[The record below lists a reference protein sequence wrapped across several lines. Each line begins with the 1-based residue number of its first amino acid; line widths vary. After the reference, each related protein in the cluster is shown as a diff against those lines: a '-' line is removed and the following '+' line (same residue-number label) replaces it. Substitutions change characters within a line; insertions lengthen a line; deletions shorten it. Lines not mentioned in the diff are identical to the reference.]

1 AQFKSWTRVSDQWVA
16 WVERLY
22 PYFGNQWK
30 SQGLWNLVEMS
41 KVVMSKQSLL
51 FDCILRFWSPASNAF
66 LFSWGPMSPT
76 LYDIYFF
83 TGLSLIGPDSPYFI
97 DDSAA
102 PKLAPPR
109 Y

>member
-1 AQFKSWTRVSDQWVA
+1 
-16 WVERLY
+16 
-22 PYFGNQWK
+22 
-30 SQGLWNLVEMS
+30 MS
-41 KVVMSKQSLL
+41 KVVMSKQSLV

-109 Y
+109 YCFPS